1 MPLYWVA
8 AARAGQAAAM
18 TQAAQQNL
26 MAGLAAASWIIG
38 AGIAYW
44 FGDDQPRAIVDV
56 SIDFDPAPSWQCASH
71 PFQSCYGDG
80 WCEQEDLL

>member
-1 MPLYWVA
+1 MPLFWVVA
-8 AARAGQAAAM
+8 QRAGQASPQ
-18 TQAAQQNL
+18 TQAAAAQL
-26 MAGLAAASWIIG
+26 SEALTVAGYMML

-44 FGDDQPRAIVDV
+44 FGSDDPKPVV
-56 SIDFDPAPSWQCASH
+56 ETSIDFDPAPSWQCASH